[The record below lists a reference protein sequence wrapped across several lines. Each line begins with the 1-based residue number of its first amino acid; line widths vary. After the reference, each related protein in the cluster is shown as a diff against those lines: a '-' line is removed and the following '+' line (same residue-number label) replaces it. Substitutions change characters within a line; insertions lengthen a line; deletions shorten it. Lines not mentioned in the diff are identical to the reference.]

1 MLRLTK
7 SGRGFLSRRVHE
19 SIRSF
24 SSRVGLYD
32 LPLQIYVMQVIAFVL
47 SFARN
52 MSFPYLAMY
61 LTGNPAERGLGIDA
75 SLVGLLIMVGG
86 LGGTFALLFTGSL
99 CDKFGRRKMMLCFII
114 PQVVLTASYAYARSY
129 PEFFII
135 YVVGGVIG
143 SFYDPAFN
151 AMVIDLVHAER
162 REEIF
167 GLSYMIMNVGTVV
180 GPPVGGF
187 IASRSGYPVVFIYA
201 ALLTSVCAVIMLLWI
216 KESHSRSISGS
227 VTLRQ
232 LFGIFKHRTFVLLCL
247 LGALTNVVY
256 SQLYGLLSVYTGY
269 IGFEPYFF
277 GILFS
282 INGVMVVLLQIPI
295 RKGAMRIGS
304 TKAFIIAQTFYA
316 VGFGYFMFSKSF
328 IQFLTGIVILT
339 VGEITYFPAV
349 SGFVSNLAPS
359 DKRGRYMAFLGLFFG
374 IGGSAGSYIGFQLY
388 GILENKGM
396 IWGLLGAVAFATLPG
411 YAYLLKIHRRTKLS
425 EDTDTISRAVQ

>member
-1 MLRLTK
+1 MLKLRK
-7 SGRGFLSRRVHE
+7 SEKVSFCKSVHD
-19 SIRSF
+19 SIRSV
-24 SSRVGLYD
+24 SSRVGLHN
-32 LPLQIYVMQVIAFVL
+32 LPLQVYVMQVITFVL

-75 SLVGLLIMVGG
+75 SLVGVIIMVGG
-86 LGGTFALLFTGSL
+86 LAGTFALLFTGSL
-99 CDKFGRRKMMLCFII
+99 CDKFGRRKMMLCFIL
-114 PQVVLTASYAYARSY
+114 PQVILTASYAYAKTY
-129 PEFFII
+129 PEFLII
-135 YVVGGVIG
+135 YAVGGVIG

-187 IASRSGYPVVFIYA
+187 IASRSGYPVVFIYT
-201 ALLTSVCAVIMLLWI
+201 ALLTSVCAAIMLLWI
-216 KESHSRSISGS
+216 KESHSRNISGS